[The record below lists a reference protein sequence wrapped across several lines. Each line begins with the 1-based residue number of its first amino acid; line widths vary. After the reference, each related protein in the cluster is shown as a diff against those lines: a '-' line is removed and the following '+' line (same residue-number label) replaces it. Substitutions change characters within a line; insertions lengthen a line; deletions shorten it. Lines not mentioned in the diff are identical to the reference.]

1 MKTIYLAGP
10 ISGNTY
16 DESVKWR
23 RYCIDNLKDKYN
35 VISPIDVRHNSFGED
50 NLTFTSAE
58 LNETA
63 FDIFLKDIRYVEAA
77 DIILLYLDKP
87 SYGTG
92 FELGY
97 AFSLKKM
104 IVTVASGKIA
114 EHPFVKIPS
123 EFNFTTVEQAV
134 KFLSKL

>member
-1 MKTIYLAGP
+1 MQTIYLAGP
-10 ISGNTY
+10 ISNNTY
-16 DESVKWR
+16 NEATNWR

-35 VISPIDVRHNSFGED
+35 VISPIDVRHNSFGEN
-50 NLTFTSAE
+50 NLTFKSAE

-77 DIILLYLDKP
+77 DIILLYIDKP

-97 AFSLKKM
+97 AFNLKKI
-104 IVTVASGKIA
+104 IVTVASADIA

-123 EFNFTTVEQAV
+123 DFDFKSIEEAV
-134 KFLSKL
+134 KFLIKL